1 MGLPLFVAPVESDL
15 PFKATDKNSSASPSR
30 YGIRRHA
37 RQDSRERRATSRRH
51 TAIRDVLR
59 DHIGDA
65 GVRRLSY
72 PYEGGRPTMSSRPLP
87 ESVAINDLQSDDR
100 HSRPF
105 REVLREMVRSD
116 ERSRERFEEHLHGL
130 FGSDSRG
137 SRSSENNEIED
148 VAATIGWWTG
158 DPFPHLNRTQ
168 TTGSL
173 DSRRDGE
180 VRPRSRQRIPPPNG
194 QQLTQ
199 LNRDPTTMGLRRGT
213 DPRAHSLMMDTE
225 DLERQRMMLIRQ
237 LRGTNAFG
245 ERERSLSPEGWDTL
259 LTTLTPDPQ
268 PPSAGSSFHSTV
280 ASQSAGVSSRTS
292 LTGPEL
298 AAPGAADQACE
309 SGCEGSDT
317 EGADL
322 DQPSSGRVHRRRD
335 EMRRVRVRVP
345 DYNLD
350 GTLDTSDSLM
360 DLGRYP
366 VVDHMAD
373 HTVTRRLRF
382 ASSLA
387 SDREANRPRR
397 ERNGPVI
404 RRETGT
410 LQMAEDGPMSIPH
423 FGRARH
429 GWVGHLSVGTSDDE
443 QGTERRSLN
452 RESSATSANFTNPD
466 EEEWAGMQRIVRS
479 LARRE
484 DIPDGWWAEAGLSRT
499 LPQDGTD

>member
-15 PFKATDKNSSASPSR
+15 PSKATDKNSSASPSR

-37 RQDSRERRATSRRH
+37 RQDSRERRAASRRH

-59 DHIGDA
+59 DHITEP
-65 GVRRLSY
+65 GVRRISY
-72 PYEGGRPTMSSRPLP
+72 AYEGRSSRPLP
-87 ESVAINDLQSDDR
+87 ETGAFSDPQADDR

-116 ERSRERFEEHLHGL
+116 ERSRERFEEHLQGL
-130 FGSDSRG
+130 FGSDGRG
-137 SRSSENNEIED
+137 NRPSDNNEIED

-168 TTGSL
+168 TTGSQ
-173 DSRRDGE
+173 DSRQDGE
-180 VRPRSRQRIPPPNG
+180 VRPRSHQRIPPPNG
-194 QQLTQ
+194 QQSTQ
-199 LNRDPTTMGLRRGT
+199 LHRDTTTMGLRRGT
-213 DPRAHSLMMDTE
+213 DPRAHSLMMDAE
-225 DLERQRMMLIRQ
+225 DLERQRLVLLRQ

-268 PPSAGSSFHSTV
+268 PPSAGSSFQSTV

-292 LTGPEL
+292 LTEPEP
-298 AAPGAADQACE
+298 AAPGAPDCE
-309 SGCEGSDT
+309 SGCENSDT
-317 EGADL
+317 EGAGP

-335 EMRRVRVRVP
+335 GSRRVRVRVP

-350 GTLDTSDSLM
+350 GVWDTPSGPL
-360 DLGRYP
+360 DLGGFST
-366 VVDHMAD
+366 AD
-373 HTVTRRLRF
+373 HLPDQTVTRRLRF

-387 SDREANRPRR
+387 SDRERNRRLR
-397 ERNGPVI
+397 ERNGAASQ
-404 RRETGT
+404 RETGT
-410 LQMAEDGPMSIPH
+410 IQLAEDGPLSVPLLH
-423 FGRARH
+423 RSRH

-452 RESSATSANFTNPD
+452 RESSATSGNFLNQE